1 MSDPFGHPAPR
12 WFSIPAH
19 RSFLDD
25 LATGLVVALP
35 EPEQL
40 AEAVVLVPTRRGA
53 RFLAEAFVGAAGG
66 RATLLPQIR
75 AIGDLEEGEPPFE
88 PGDLS
93 LDIPPAIDPKTR
105 RFELARLVA
114 EKARLGR
121 RLEAAGALE
130 MADAL
135 ATFLDDLQVEEVR
148 DPLRKL
154 DGLVGLDMAEHWKQ
168 SADVLRI
175 ALEAWPERLREL
187 GLIDVSD
194 RRVRLLD
201 ALTDQWTRHPPE
213 HPLIA
218 AGSTGTA
225 PATARLLKA
234 IAEAPRGL
242 VVLPGLDLNLAETAW
257 TKVEDQHPQG
267 AMKRLLETWCGLTRD
282 AVKEW
287 PASAVDEGGRGR
299 WRRRLINEALR
310 PAEATADWRQVL
322 DDLRGEAA
330 GGDDPLDAGLTGL
343 SVIAARHEEE
353 AADVCALL
361 LRETLEAR
369 DSTCALV
376 TPDLA
381 LARRVSARLAR
392 FGVIAD
398 SSAGSPLSGFPIA
411 VLMRLVA
418 EATVDPQS
426 PVHLLAI
433 LKHPLVRL
441 DREPEAFATALALL
455 EVPHRKDQLNKR
467 LRGPRAAD
475 RDALMARLDDIPDAR
490 ALVEDLLIALDVHAS
505 AFADGAARVDE
516 VARGLAL
523 TLEALGGP
531 GVWNGSDG
539 ECAANL
545 LAGLV
550 EDGGALPDVSPRAF
564 AELLVKLMDGET
576 LRIGA
581 VHPRVRI
588 LGALEA
594 RLLRADRLILAGLED
609 GVWPRGATID
619 PFLSRPM
626 RERLGLPSP
635 ERRLGLTAHDFAQ
648 AACAPEVLLVHSQRR
663 EGAPAVESRWL
674 WRLRTLAQGAGKSLP
689 GRPEVLDWARALDA
703 AGDYAPVRRP
713 NPKPPVADRPD
724 RFAVTR
730 IEALTRDPYA
740 IWARD
745 ILKLFP
751 LDRPDE
757 PVESKARGTAIHAA
771 FEDFAAAWA
780 GGEPEDAAGLFERLY
795 LDALVR
801 QGLPSSALA
810 RERALAREAARWATD
825 LERERRAD
833 GRAIH
838 VEKGGQL
845 VIRAEGR
852 DFTLTA
858 KADRI
863 EITPDGLGHVLDFKT
878 GGAPSAKQIDTGFS
892 PQLTLTMAILLS
904 GGFEGLKADA
914 GELTYLRV
922 TGRQPPGEVIIR
934 KDAGDESNKAAANAW
949 EGARRLLALYQDPER
964 GYLSRTAPQFVKT
977 YAGDYDHLA
986 RVFEWSTG
994 SDGEG
999 GGE

>member
-1 MSDPFGHPAPR
+1 MSGLFGHPAPR

-25 LATGLVVALP
+25 LAAGLVAALP

-75 AIGDLEEGEPPFE
+75 AIGDLDEGEPPFE

-93 LDIPPAIDPKTR
+93 LDIPPAIDPRTR
-105 RFELARLVA
+105 RFELARLVTGHA
-114 EKARLGR
+114 GLGR

-135 ATFLDDLQVEEVR
+135 ATFLDDLQIEEVR
-148 DPLRKL
+148 DPLKRL
-154 DGLVGLDMAEHWKQ
+154 DGLVDLDMAAHWKR

-175 ALEAWPERLREL
+175 ALEAWPARLAEM

-201 ALTDQWTRHPPE
+201 ALTAQWTRHPPR

-218 AGSTGTA
+218 AGSTGAA

-234 IAEAPRGL
+234 IAEAPKGL
-242 VVLPGLDLNLAETAW
+242 VVLPGLDKDLADKAW
-257 TKVEDQHPQG
+257 RDVQDQHPQG
-267 AMKRLLETWCGLTRD
+267 MMRRLLEVHAGVPRGDVRD
-282 AVKEW
+282 WLPDAD
-287 PASAVDEGGRGR
+287 SRGR

-310 PAEATADWRQVL
+310 PAEATADWRDVL
-322 DDLRGEAA
+322 KTLRAGAA
-330 GGDDPLDAGLTGL
+330 GGADPLAEGLAGL
-343 SVIAARHEEE
+343 SVVAARHEEE

-361 LRETLEAR
+361 LRETLERPDA
-369 DSTCALV
+369 TCALV

-392 FGVIAD
+392 FGVVAD
-398 SSAGSPLSGFPIA
+398 SSAGSSLSGFPIG
-411 VLMRLVA
+411 VLIRLVA
-418 EATVDPQS
+418 DHAVDPLS
-426 PVHLLAI
+426 PVLLLAI
-433 LKHPLVRL
+433 LKHSLVRL
-441 DREPEAFATALALL
+441 DREPDAFAAALASL
-455 EVPHRKDQLNKR
+455 EVPHPKDRLNRR
-467 LRGPRAAD
+467 LRGARPGD
-475 RDALMARLDDIPDAR
+475 REALLARLDDIPDGR
-490 ALVEDLLIALDVHAS
+490 ALVEDLLTALDILGL
-505 AFADGAARVDE
+505 AFADGPGGVDE
-516 VARGLAL
+516 VARGLVLA
-523 TLEALGGP
+523 LEALGGP
-531 GVWNGSDG
+531 DVWNGPDG
-539 ECAANL
+539 ECAAGL
-545 LAGLV
+545 LAALIA
-550 EDGGALPDVSPRAF
+550 DGAALPPVSPRAF
-564 AELLVKLMDGET
+564 AELIVKLMAGET
-576 LRIGA
+576 LRVGA

-594 RLLRADRLILAGLED
+594 RLLRADRLVLAGLED

-648 AACAPEVLLVHSQRR
+648 AACAPEVVLVHSLRR

-674 WRLRTLAQGAGKSLP
+674 WRLRTLARGAGVDLP
-689 GRPEVLDWARALDA
+689 GRPEALDWARALDA
-703 AGDYAPVRRP
+703 PDVYRPVERP
-713 NPKPPVADRPD
+713 EPRPPVDERPD

-730 IEALTRDPYA
+730 IEALTRDPYSV
-740 IWARD
+740 WARD

-757 PVESKARGTAIHAA
+757 PVESRARGTAIHAA
-771 FEDFAAAWA
+771 FEDFAAAWRD
-780 GGEPEDAAGLFERLY
+780 GEPQEAPALFERLY

-801 QGLPSSALA
+801 QGLPRAALA
-810 RERALAREAARWATD
+810 RERALAREAAQWATA

-833 GRAIH
+833 GRRVF
-838 VEKGGQL
+838 VERSGELPVEAGGRL
-845 VIRAEGR
+845 
-852 DFTLTA
+852 FTLTA

-878 GGAPSAKQIDTGFS
+878 GGAPSLKQIDTGFS
-892 PQLTLTMAILLS
+892 PQLTLTLAMLLA
-904 GGFEGLKADA
+904 GGFGDLKAHA
-914 GELTYLRV
+914 GDLTYLKV
-922 TGRQPPGEVIIR
+922 TGRQPPGEVIVR
-934 KDAGDESNKAAANAW
+934 KAAGAEAEEAAGRAW
-949 EGARRLLALYQDPER
+949 EGVRRLLALYQDPAR
-964 GYLSRTAPQFVKT
+964 GYRSRTAPQFVKT
-977 YAGDYDHLA
+977 YASDYDHLA

-994 SDGEG
+994 SEDAEG
-999 GGE
+999 GE